1 VKCDQ
6 INFIFIHNKK
16 NCSKSI
22 VRDICFHNELS
33 IRDPV
38 YKNRYKIKC
47 LSEGVES
54 ITAGIIE
61 LLEDIFLSKVN

>member
-1 VKCDQ
+1 MKCDQ
-6 INFIFIHNKK
+6 INSIFVYNRK
-16 NCSKSI
+16 NCSKGI

-38 YKNRYKIKC
+38 YKNGCKSKC
-47 LSEGVES
+47 LPEGVES

-61 LLEDIFLSKVN
+61 LQEDFFLGKVN

>member
-1 VKCDQ
+1 MKCDQ
-6 INFIFIHNKK
+6 INFIFVHNRK

-33 IRDPV
+33 IRDLV
-38 YKNRYKIKC
+38 YKNRCKSKC
-47 LSEGVES
+47 LLEGVES

-61 LLEDIFLSKVN
+61 LQEDFFLGKVN